1 MNKTIKQIAMALVP
15 TLIMGL
21 SSCKDK
27 TEDNN
32 TQPTKSLN
40 KTSLTNNKTW
50 YNKGG
55 TIVQIFQSD
64 GTFSADGEWRWVGN
78 SDTMEIK
85 RSSSGSFVK
94 WKFKWNSDS
103 EMECEW
109 IGNGPSELYKT
120 SRW

>member
-1 MNKTIKQIAMALVP
+1 MKKNITYILCVLTITSVIG
-15 TLIMGL
+15 LI
-21 SSCKDK
+21 SCIDDN
-27 TEDNN
+27 ENDNN
-32 TQPTKSLN
+32 QPVYGLN
-40 KTSLTNNKTW
+40 KESLTNNKTW